1 MKVSRILATG
11 AAILAAVMVVSAPAH
26 GAGTTDDTD
35 QAVDI
40 NPVVSRSGATVT
52 TVRPPTML
60 TRPVVGQALIGAA
73 TSPRTAL

>member
-35 QAVDI
+35 QAV
-40 NPVVSRSGATVT
+40 
-52 TVRPPTML
+52 
-60 TRPVVGQALIGAA
+60 GQALIGAA